1 MLGTMVFRKSLFD
14 DDQIEDVSKERI
26 QEVKPLEK
34 LKSLEDKI
42 STAIERVKTLKEEKI
57 LFERKIRE
65 FERLLD
71 EKSQEVEQLRAEKN
85 AIKYQLESLLSEL
98 DTLEVD

>member
-1 MLGTMVFRKSLFD
+1 MVFRKSLFD
-14 DDQIEDVSKERI
+14 DDQTEDLSKDSKKEA
-26 QEVKPLEK
+26 KPLEK
-34 LKSLEDKI
+34 LRSLEDKI

-71 EKSQEVEQLRAEKN
+71 EKTQEVEQLRSEKN
-85 AIKYQLESLLSEL
+85 AIKNQLESLLSEL
-98 DTLEVD
+98 DSLEAD